1 MDFWFKLI
9 LIHFCNELQDFN
21 FTLLLQSIW
30 HCRKYVILR
39 LKTNTRK
46 FSSTMLIYSLSI
58 NFGWRVSPVLAELN
72 VTALIHFLLQLDE
85 LSLLC

>member
-1 MDFWFKLI
+1 MKIWFKLL
-9 LIHFCNELQDFN
+9 LIHFGNEWEDFN
-21 FTLLLQSIW
+21 FALLLSSIL
-30 HCRKYVILR
+30 HSREYLR

-46 FSSTMLIYSLSI
+46 FSNTMLIHSLSI